1 MDRKSFTLFKIYNL
15 KYNKDNKK
23 TFIFNIL
30 TIAIGLAVFLTI
42 QIINLVNKS
51 EINNNAYKKIG
62 ADIGVIFKDNS
73 ILEEEDNFL
82 KKLKDNKEIDYTK
95 SLWLQGLISAGKRN
109 SNCIVRYINPEE
121 YNNYKLPSEKSNYNK
136 LLEEN
141 SIIIS
146 KKLATSLNIEIG
158 DKIKLQS
165 IEEDKSIFYKVVDI
179 LPDDGEEAFDM
190 NIYGYV
196 FLNKDKLESSLNTE
210 NIVSKIYIKNLY
222 NNNYTLEKIKN
233 IFKEEKVQLVSE
245 EIDSL
250 SKELAGSSSM
260 YNAMGILSIIIS
272 FVGIISSSLLTII
285 KRQKDICLLK
295 VFGANNIKISIL
307 FLGEIL
313 YTTLLGIFM
322 GIGLGF
328 IISYILCYFV
338 FENFYNVIML
348 KGIVKETIKVFLIG
362 ISTGVIFGSVP
373 VILTLQFKP
382 IEILRDK
389 SSKNEF
395 KRLPL
400 ILGGISIIFIFG
412 LLFSIYLK
420 NIVGLIIII
429 LLTILVL
436 ILYILSRILLTVFTL
451 SIFKKKSVKEIA
463 LRSLVKDSKKFSLV
477 SLTISISVAIVGLVL
492 LMYNSIL
499 PSLEK
504 QVEGSLGFNGIF
516 KIPIEK
522 KEEIDLALKDKT
534 LNNYYISSIVDFSL
548 IKVNGSIV
556 EKMDDYEYN
565 MDSLQE
571 NMNYVNNN
579 ILIGEGL
586 KEKSK
591 ENNIV
596 LDEDFYNK
604 YKINLE
610 DIITLEINNIE
621 KDFKV
626 IGVRKSDKIKTG
638 QAYINYEAIK
648 DSINNNYLRYYIIS
662 ESIDSFINYMNS
674 KFDDI
679 VILDIEDISQPY
691 ADNLNNEL
699 LLLKIISVLCI
710 GSSIL
715 LVFNILSITYI
726 GKEKEFLILG
736 MYGGDKK
743 SKRKIIITQGIRLG
757 ISSAVLSFIISIF
770 GAILLEGTIGISI
783 NYDLLTAIEVIL
795 LALGCSLISVLIISK
810 RIVNY
815 KKYNVLRSE

>member
-463 LRSLVKDSKKFSLV
+463 LKSLVKDSKKFSLV